1 MKYLLI
7 NILMLM
13 TASENILRLSRNIE
27 NEESQQRGILYFF
40 NDILNMMF

>member
-13 TASENILRLSRNIE
+13 TASENIE
-27 NEESQQRGILYFF
+27 NEESQQWGILYCF

>member
-27 NEESQQRGILYFF
+27 KVNNGEFYIVSMIS
-40 NDILNMMF
+40 

>member
-13 TASENILRLSRNIE
+13 TASENILRLNRNIE
-27 NEESQQRGILYFF
+27 SQQWGILFCF